1 MMWLRIAC
9 LRAGYD
15 VVPLIIPVA
24 VLMSMVVAQIRFAVL
39 LPVTL
44 LTLGGIVG
52 AELWFLGADGNRVFN
67 LTGAVALVVV
77 GLSPAYALEWWA
89 RSNWQRQTRLREF
102 AQTDALT
109 GLPNRRHFD
118 TTLKHSLRIAARQ
131 AQPVALMILDIDH
144 FKAYNDHYGH
154 PAGDAC
160 LRAVGQY
167 LAQVTQH
174 PGSFAA
180 RIGGEE
186 FVLVWLGA
194 DPQTVTQQAEQI
206 RHGISQLG
214 ISSVPGLAALTASAG
229 LCQIAAPHAPALADT
244 LAATLLARADA
255 ALYAVKRS
263 SRNRLALAPLSG
275 AQATDS
281 SSAPLPR
288 QHKPVDESWTQWPR
302 QNALNHQQQAA
313 FHRYFD
319 QQGFYPRILILTGL
333 LAVIVTII
341 LMPQALFELPEPVY
355 RQGILTLL
363 FGLMPVTLL
372 ALLGSLWA
380 PLHRGSAALYIIA
393 VYLILA
399 AQMVQRVIH
408 LSNGYDTV
416 PLLMPV
422 AVLLSLG
429 VVNIRLKVLV
439 PAAGLGLLG
448 VIGAEILAFDLT
460 THRLLDLC
468 TATLMV
474 MVVIHTAGLLERWTR
489 IGWLQEQRLTE
500 QANTDPLTGLANRR
514 HFNARLQ
521 HTLEVAAQKGQCV
534 ALMMLDLD
542 HFKAYNDRYGHPQGD
557 VCLRAVGQYLQQ
569 QIRRPD
575 DFAGRVGGE
584 EFTVVWVDAD
594 PQSSLIIQ
602 HADTVRDGISRL
614 LLSATEPHTTMTASA
629 GLALLQVPKADAI
642 AYARAATE
650 LIARADAAL
659 YKAKNNNRNQLVM
672 ADTPA

>member
-144 FKAYNDHYGH
+144 FKAYND
-154 PAGDAC
+154 
-160 LRAVGQY
+160 
-167 LAQVTQH
+167 
-174 PGSFAA
+174 
-180 RIGGEE
+180 
-186 FVLVWLGA
+186 
-194 DPQTVTQQAEQI
+194 
-206 RHGISQLG
+206 
-214 ISSVPGLAALTASAG
+214 
-229 LCQIAAPHAPALADT
+229 
-244 LAATLLARADA
+244 
-255 ALYAVKRS
+255 
-263 SRNRLALAPLSG
+263 
-275 AQATDS
+275 
-281 SSAPLPR
+281 
-288 QHKPVDESWTQWPR
+288 
-302 QNALNHQQQAA
+302 
-313 FHRYFD
+313 
-319 QQGFYPRILILTGL
+319 
-333 LAVIVTII
+333 
-341 LMPQALFELPEPVY
+341 
-355 RQGILTLL
+355 
-363 FGLMPVTLL
+363 
-372 ALLGSLWA
+372 
-380 PLHRGSAALYIIA
+380 
-393 VYLILA
+393 
-399 AQMVQRVIH
+399 
-408 LSNGYDTV
+408 
-416 PLLMPV
+416 
-422 AVLLSLG
+422 
-429 VVNIRLKVLV
+429 
-439 PAAGLGLLG
+439 
-448 VIGAEILAFDLT
+448 
-460 THRLLDLC
+460 
-468 TATLMV
+468 
-474 MVVIHTAGLLERWTR
+474 
-489 IGWLQEQRLTE
+489 
-500 QANTDPLTGLANRR
+500 
-514 HFNARLQ
+514 
-521 HTLEVAAQKGQCV
+521 
-534 ALMMLDLD
+534 
-542 HFKAYNDRYGHPQGD
+542 RYGHPQGD